1 MSVRKADRKLRKNA
15 TRTVSGGETTV
26 AQLRRQNA
34 VYRRQITGLRQENAT
49 LRQENQE
56 LRGVIDNI
64 LVRLKDLEER
74 NAALEARNA
83 ALEQENASLKQD
95 NAALKQRLDQIS
107 LNYQEDKVIT
117 ALTDVIGYEKFTV
130 KNPIF
135 QDVLLQR
142 LKQSRHRMNHY
153 ILSKDDAV
161 VHMWEQYLYD
171 KLQELIREQS
181 PILEHLDAFIRDL
194 SGNTFSTLMAVLKK
208 HLDQEKVVI
217 TDSERKFLDLWWQR
231 GVI

>member
-1 MSVRKADRKLRKNA
+1 MSVRKANRKLRKNA

-34 VYRRQITGLRQENAT
+34 VYRRQITELRQENAT

-64 LVRLKDLEER
+64 LVRLKDLEE
-74 NAALEARNA
+74 RNA

-142 LKQSRHRMNHY
+142 LKQSRHRINHY

>member
-64 LVRLKDLEER
+64 LVRLKDLEE
-74 NAALEARNA
+74 RNA

>member
-34 VYRRQITGLRQENAT
+34 AYRRQITG

-83 ALEQENASLKQD
+83 ALEARNAALEQENAT
-95 NAALKQRLDQIS
+95 LKQRLDQMS

-161 VHMWEQYLYD
+161 IHMWEQYLYD
-171 KLQELIREQS
+171 KLQYLIHEQS

-194 SGNTFSTLMAVLKK
+194 SGNTFSTLMAILKK

>member
-1 MSVRKADRKLRKNA
+1 LRKNA

-34 VYRRQITGLRQENAT
+34 VYRRQITELRQENAT

-64 LVRLKDLEER
+64 LVRLKDLEE
-74 NAALEARNA
+74 RNA

-142 LKQSRHRMNHY
+142 LKQSRHRINHY

>member
-34 VYRRQITGLRQENAT
+34 MYRRQITELRQENAT

-64 LVRLKDLEER
+64 LVRLKDLEE
-74 NAALEARNA
+74 RNA

>member
-34 VYRRQITGLRQENAT
+34 VYRRQITELRQENAT

-64 LVRLKDLEER
+64 LVRLKDLEE
-74 NAALEARNA
+74 RNA

>member
-34 VYRRQITGLRQENAT
+34 VYRRQITELRQENAT

-64 LVRLKDLEER
+64 LVRLKDLEE
-74 NAALEARNA
+74 RNA

-142 LKQSRHRMNHY
+142 LKQSRHRINHY

>member
-1 MSVRKADRKLRKNA
+1 MRKNA

-34 VYRRQITGLRQENAT
+34 VYRRQITELRQENAT

-74 NAALEARNA
+74 NAALE
-83 ALEQENASLKQD
+83 QENATLKQD

-194 SGNTFSTLMAVLKK
+194 SGNPFSTLMAVLKK

>member
-34 VYRRQITGLRQENAT
+34 VYRRQITELRQENAT

-64 LVRLKDLEER
+64 LVRLKDLEE
-74 NAALEARNA
+74 RNA

-135 QDVLLQR
+135 QDMLLQR